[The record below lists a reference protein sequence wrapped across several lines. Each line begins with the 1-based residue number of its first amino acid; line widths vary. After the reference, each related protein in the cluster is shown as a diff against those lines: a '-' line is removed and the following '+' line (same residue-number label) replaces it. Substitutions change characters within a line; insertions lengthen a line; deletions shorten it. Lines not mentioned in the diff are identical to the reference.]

1 MAVGYPSRVTESRQL
16 PIGMIAQQLQRA
28 FEAECFARLA
38 DAGFTGLRVR
48 HSVLLNALGPDG
60 RRITALAADLGMTK
74 QAMGELVDDLESNG
88 YLERSSDPGDRR
100 ARIIRFT
107 AKGAQALATAFE
119 ILPAIEREYAER
131 VGSARYAQMRTTLEE
146 LADALDAPTD

>member
-1 MAVGYPSRVTESRQL
+1 MTESQEL

-38 DAGFTGLRVR
+38 AAGFTGLRMR
-48 HSVLLNALGPDG
+48 HSVLLNALGTDG

-88 YLERSSDPGDRR
+88 YLERSSDPSDRR

-107 AKGAQALATAFE
+107 DKGQRALAMAVE
-119 ILPAIEREYAER
+119 IIPQIEREYAEL
-131 VGSARYAQMRTTLEE
+131 VGPERYVQMRATLEE
-146 LADALDAPTD
+146 LANSLDAPVD